1 MLTWMLS
8 TAMTIYNHN
17 SAPFIVTATVSRV
30 GVLAPITKC
39 TKQPKWDYVAVH
51 DDMALT

>member
-1 MLTWMLS
+1 MVAKRRHS
-8 TAMTIYNHN
+8 PGPSVRIASN
-17 SAPFIVTATVSRV
+17 VTATVSRV

-39 TKQPKWDYVAVH
+39 TKQPKWDCIAVH